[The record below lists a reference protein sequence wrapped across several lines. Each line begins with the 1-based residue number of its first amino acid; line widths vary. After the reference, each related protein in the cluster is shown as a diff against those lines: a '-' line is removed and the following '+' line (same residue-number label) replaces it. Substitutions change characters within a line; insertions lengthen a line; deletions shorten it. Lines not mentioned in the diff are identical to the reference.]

1 MLKIPDALD
10 RHEGHKWYHCRICGV
25 PFDRVGST
33 ITGNDSGATVTAT
46 VDKGYGRLYPEDQV
60 VERNGVYLCLAHDQ
74 ARYSF
79 KDKDAIN
86 ADMDEGDR
94 DDG

>member
-1 MLKIPDALD
+1 MNGPTYHFIMVGY
-10 RHEGHKWYHCRICGV
+10 GH
-25 PFDRVGST
+25 F
-33 ITGNDSGATVTAT
+33 
-46 VDKGYGRLYPEDQV
+46 KGYGRLYPEDQV
-60 VERNGVYLCLAHDQ
+60 VEGNGVYLCLAHDQ